1 MVGYHSVGEC
11 LVSGRKKAVPGTV
24 GAVNDSHCV
33 ELSWSET
40 SVLEISV
47 LEIASWIIRC
57 FLVVFASFELR
68 FLIVF

>member
-1 MVGYHSVGEC
+1 MGYHSVGEC

-40 SVLEISV
+40 SVLEI
-47 LEIASWIIRC
+47 ASWIIRC